1 VRRLALAC
9 VLAASLFG
17 AAAPPPGFKLSDDV
31 VPLKYTVQL
40 SIDPSRETF
49 DGIVSI
55 QLDIR
60 KPTSVIWLNAKDIE
74 PNRDTGLDLREDVY
88 VLAHARV
95 VNKELI
101 AIDIPREISG
111 IWVLVLKYRGHLDDK
126 GVLGAYRRKVD
137 GNWYVY
143 TTFTP
148 IEARR
153 AIPCF
158 DEPRFKTPWE
168 IRIRVPQDQQ
178 AFSNAPQIEEM
189 QGPKGTKYIRFA
201 PTKPLPSELVAFA
214 VGPFDI
220 FEGESAGHNTPI
232 RVITPKGHAADGKA
246 AADATVAVL
255 PRLEEYTGI
264 PYPFGKL
271 DYVAL
276 AEGAFGAV
284 ENPGLITYLARELLM
299 MPGTDT
305 NPRTRAL
312 RLLEAHELGHQWFGD
327 MVTQSSWADVWL
339 SEGFATWISEKA
351 MDQEVQPE
359 RAHLSWMPA
368 RERIMRTDDS
378 SRTRPVRVQPGDREG
393 TKDIYNR
400 FVYDKGAAVLLML
413 EGWLG
418 EDKMRDGVRA
428 YLNDHRYKNAAM
440 PDLAAELKSASGVDP
455 SAVMH
460 SFLDSPG
467 LPRVSV
473 QVECAPSPRLRIR
486 QTGSSPMPA
495 AIPVCYRGAGLAQ
508 SCSVLDGPSRDVDL
522 PKGSACPTWIEPNSG
537 ATGYYRTTWTAA
549 QLAALPVAQL
559 SPAERLMLT
568 YDLEAL
574 PKDREAARVL
584 LTKLASDSEPEI
596 AKAAQDALP
605 SNGKS
610 R

>member
-1 VRRLALAC
+1 MRRLALAC
-9 VLAASLFG
+9 VLV
-17 AAAPPPGFKLSDDV
+17 AAAFSATPPPPGFQLPDDV
-31 VPLKYTVQL
+31 VPLNYVVGLT
-40 SIDPSRETF
+40 IDPSRDTF
-49 DGIVSI
+49 EGTVSI

-60 KPTSVIWLNAKDIE
+60 KPTSVIWLNAKDLE
-74 PNRDTGLDLREDVY
+74 PEKAEVGSEH
-88 VLAHARV
+88 AHARV
-95 VNKELI
+95 VGKELI
-101 AIDIPREISG
+101 AIDIAHEISG
-111 IWVLVLKYRGHLDDK
+111 SSYSVQLNYRGRIDEK

-137 GNWYVY
+137 GDWYVY

-158 DEPRFKTPWE
+158 DDPRFKAPWQ
-168 IRIRVPQDQQ
+168 ISIKIPQGQK
-178 AFSNAPQIEEM
+178 AFSNAPEIGES
-189 QGPKGTKYIRFA
+189 TA
-201 PTKPLPSELVAFA
+201 PDGQQTIQFTETKPLPSELVAFA

-220 FEGESAGHNTPI
+220 YEGKPAGHGTPI
-232 RVITPKGHAADGKA
+232 RVITPKGHAAEGRPGA
-246 AADATVAVL
+246 EASVTVL

-271 DYVAL
+271 DHLAL
-276 AEGAFGAV
+276 ADGAFGAV

-299 MPGTDT
+299 LPGTDT

-312 RLLEAHELGHQWFGD
+312 RLLEAHEIGHQWFGD

-351 MDQEVQPE
+351 MDEEERPN
-359 RAHLSWMPA
+359 RAHLSLMAA

-378 SRTRPVRVQPGDREG
+378 PRTRPVRVQPGDREG

-418 EDKMRDGVRA
+418 EEDARWRA
-428 YLNDHRYKNAAM
+428 CLPERSSLRKRVTS
-440 PDLAAELKSASGVDP
+440 DLATALKLASGVDP
-455 SAVMH
+455 SVVMQ
-460 SFLDSPG
+460 SFLDVSG

-473 QVECAPSPRLRIR
+473 QVECAPAPRLKIR
-486 QTGSSPMPA
+486 QTGAA
-495 AIPVCYRGAGLAQ
+495 AIPICYRGEGLART
-508 SCSVLDGPSRDVDL
+508 CAVLDSATSDVDL
-522 PKGSACPTWIEPNSG
+522 PKGSACPTWIEANAG
-537 ATGYYRTTWTAA
+537 ATGYYRTTWTVE
-549 QLAALPVAQL
+549 QLAALPLAQL
-559 SPAERLMLT
+559 SPAERLMLA
-568 YDLEAL
+568 YDLAAQ
-574 PKDREAARVL
+574 PTNRAAARAS
-584 LTKLASDSEPEI
+584 LTKLTSDSEPEV

>member
-1 VRRLALAC
+1 VRKLALAF
-9 VLAASLFG
+9 VLAAFAFSASL
-17 AAAPPPGFKLSDDV
+17 PPPGFQLPDDV
-31 VPLKYTVQL
+31 VPLKYSVTL
-40 SIDPSRETF
+40 SIDPSRDTF
-49 DGIVSI
+49 EGIVSI

-60 KPTSVIWLNAKDIE
+60 KPTSVIWLNAKDLE
-74 PNRDTGLDLREDVY
+74 PVSASLSSGDAGLPLRVR
-88 VLAHARV
+88 L

-101 AIDIPREISG
+101 AVDLPNAVTERGNI
-111 IWVLVLKYRGHLDDK
+111 VVNYHGHLDDK

-158 DEPRFKTPWE
+158 DDPRFKTPWQ
-168 IRIRVPQDQQ
+168 ISIKVPQGQK
-178 AFSNAPQIEEM
+178 AFSNAPETGESTASDGQQTI
-189 QGPKGTKYIRFA
+189 QFA
-201 PTKPLPSELVAFA
+201 ETQPLPSELVAFA
-214 VGPFDI
+214 VGPFDVY
-220 FEGESAGHNTPI
+220 EGKPAGHDTPI
-232 RVITPKGHAADGKA
+232 RVITPKGHAAEGRPGA
-246 AADATVAVL
+246 EASVAVL

-271 DYVAL
+271 DHLAL
-276 AEGAFGAV
+276 ADGAFGAV

-299 MPGTDT
+299 LPGTDT

-312 RLLEAHELGHQWFGD
+312 RLLEAHEIGHQWFGD

-351 MDQEVQPE
+351 MDQEERPE
-359 RAHLSWMPA
+359 RAHISLMAA

-378 SRTRPVRVQPGDREG
+378 PRTRPVRVQPGDREG

-428 YLNDHRYKNAAM
+428 YLRDHPFRNATTM
-440 PDLAAELKSASGVDP
+440 DLAAELKLASGVDP

-460 SFLDSPG
+460 SFLDVSG

-473 QVECAPSPRLRIR
+473 QVECAPAPRLRIR
-486 QTGSSPMPA
+486 QTGA
-495 AIPVCYRGAGLAQ
+495 TAIPVCYRGEGLAR
-508 SCSVLDGPSRDVDL
+508 SCAVLDGPTRDVDL
-522 PKGSACPTWIEPNSG
+522 PKGSACPAWIEPNAG
-537 ATGYYRTTWTAA
+537 ATGYYRTTWTLE
-549 QLAALPVAQL
+549 QLAALPLAQL
-559 SPAERLMLT
+559 SPAERLTLA
-568 YDLEAL
+568 YDLAAQ
-574 PKDREAARVL
+574 PTNRAAARSS
-584 LTKLASDSEPEI
+584 LTKLTSDSEPEV

-605 SNGKS
+605 ANGKS

>member
-1 VRRLALAC
+1 VRKLALGC
-9 VLAASLFG
+9 VLAAALFG
-17 AAAPPPGFKLSDDV
+17 ATAAPPGFQLPNDV
-31 VPLKYTVQL
+31 VPLKYNVQL
-40 SIDPSRETF
+40 SVDPSRDTF
-49 DGIVSI
+49 EGIVSI

-74 PNRDTGLDLREDVY
+74 PDKDSGLDLKEDVF
-88 VLAHARV
+88 VLAHTRV

-111 IWVLVLKYRGHLDDK
+111 VWVLVLKYRGHLDDK

-158 DEPRFKTPWE
+158 DDPRFKTPWE
-168 IRIRVPQDQQ
+168 IRIKVPQDQQ
-178 AFSNAPQIEEM
+178 AFSNAPQTEEM
-189 QGPKGTKYIRFA
+189 LVPDGTKYIRFA
-201 PTKPLPSELVAFA
+201 ATKPLPSELIAFA
-214 VGPFDI
+214 VGPFDVYD
-220 FEGESAGHNTPI
+220 GKPAGHGTPI
-232 RVITPKGHAADGKA
+232 RVITPKDHAADGKA

-271 DYVAL
+271 DHLAL
-276 AEGAFGAV
+276 ADGAFGAV
-284 ENPGLITYLARELLM
+284 ENPGLITYLAREMLM

-305 NPRTRAL
+305 NPRTHAL
-312 RLLEAHELGHQWFGD
+312 RLLEAHEIGHQWFGD
-327 MVTQSSWADVWL
+327 LVTQASWADVWL

-351 MDQEVQPE
+351 MDQEEPPE

-378 SRTRPVRVQPGDREG
+378 PRTRPVRVQPSDREG

-418 EDKMRDGVRA
+418 EDKMRAGVRA
-428 YLNDHRYKNAAM
+428 YLNDHSFRNAAM
-440 PDLAAELKSASGVDP
+440 PDLATALKLASGVDP

-460 SFLDSPG
+460 SFLDSTG

-473 QVECAPSPRLRIR
+473 QVECAPAPRLTIR
-486 QTGSSPMPA
+486 QTGAA
-495 AIPVCYRGAGLAQ
+495 AIPVCYRGAGFAR
-508 SCSVLDGPSRDVDL
+508 SCSVLDGPSREVDL
-522 PKGSACPTWIEPNSG
+522 PKVSACPTWIEPNAG
-537 ATGYYRTTWTAA
+537 GTGYYRTTWTAA
-549 QLAALPVAQL
+549 QLAALPLTQL
-559 SPAERLMLT
+559 SPAERLMMA
-568 YDLEAL
+568 YDLAAL
-574 PKDREAARVL
+574 LKDRDAARAS
-584 LTKLASDSEPEI
+584 LTKLAADSEPEV

-605 SNGKS
+605 SNGRS
-610 R
+610 RQQP

>member
-1 VRRLALAC
+1 VRRLALAY
-9 VLAASLFG
+9 VLAAFAFSASL
-17 AAAPPPGFKLSDDV
+17 PPPGFQLPDDV
-31 VPLKYTVQL
+31 IPLKYNVVL
-40 SIDPSRETF
+40 SIDPNRDTF
-49 DGIVSI
+49 EGTVSI

-60 KPTSVIWLNAKDIE
+60 KPTSMIWLNAKDIE
-74 PNRDTGLDLREDVY
+74 PESAEVGSE
-88 VLAHARV
+88 HARTRV
-95 VNKELI
+95 INKELI
-101 AIDIPREISG
+101 AIDIPLEVTGGYRLQLS
-111 IWVLVLKYRGHLDDK
+111 YRGHIDDK

-137 GNWYVY
+137 GDWYVY

-158 DEPRFKTPWE
+158 DDPRFKTPWE
-168 IRIRVPQDQQ
+168 ISIKVPQGQK
-178 AFSNAPQIEEM
+178 AFSNAPETGESTAPDGQQTI
-189 QGPKGTKYIRFA
+189 QFA
-201 PTKPLPSELVAFA
+201 ETKPLPSELVAFA

-220 FEGESAGHNTPI
+220 YDGKPAGHDTPI
-232 RVITPKGHAADGKA
+232 RVITPKGHAAEGRPGA
-246 AADATVAVL
+246 EASVAVL

-271 DYVAL
+271 DHLAL
-276 AEGAFGAV
+276 ADGAFGAV

-299 MPGTDT
+299 LPGTDT
-305 NPRTRAL
+305 NPRTRTL
-312 RLLEAHELGHQWFGD
+312 RLLEAHEIGHQWFGD

-339 SEGFATWISEKA
+339 SEGFATWISEKV
-351 MDQEVQPE
+351 MDEEDRPE
-359 RAHLSWMPA
+359 RAHLSLMAA

-378 SRTRPVRVQPGDREG
+378 PRTRPVRVQPGDRDG

-418 EDKMRDGVRA
+418 EDAMRNGVRA
-428 YLNDHRYKNAAM
+428 YLNDHPFRNASTM
-440 PDLAAELKSASGVDP
+440 DLEAELKLASGVDP

-460 SFLDSPG
+460 SFLDSAG

-486 QTGSSPMPA
+486 QSGAT
-495 AIPVCYRGAGLAQ
+495 AIPICYRG
-508 SCSVLDGPSRDVDL
+508 DGPTKSCAVVNGPTSDVDL
-522 PKGSACPTWIEPNSG
+522 PKGSACPTWIEPNAG
-537 ATGYYRTTWTAA
+537 ATGYYRTTWTAE
-549 QLAALPVAQL
+549 QLAALPLAQL

-568 YDLEAL
+568 YDLAAQ
-574 PKDREAARVL
+574 PSNRPAARAS
-584 LTKLASDSEPEI
+584 LTKLSSDSEPEV

-605 SNGKS
+605 ANGKS